1 MRVLSPPR
9 GRSGAAGAG
18 GVPGIIGWVTDHRR
32 ATPPGE
38 PATDRPARLRALAA
52 ALPSL
57 RCPVCQAGLALA
69 GASVRCR
76 RGHSYDVARQGYV
89 NLVSGQPPGTA
100 DTPAMVAARD
110 RFLRGGPYAPVAA
123 ALAAAAARF
132 DPVLSPGV
140 VVDLAGGIGYYLA
153 AVLDSVAGR
162 VGICLDLSKAQLRRA
177 ARAHPRAAA
186 VGADVWQELPLT
198 DRCAGVALSVFGP
211 RNPAELARVLVPQ
224 GVLLLVTPTVHHLH
238 ELVAPLGMLTVDA
251 AKPQRLAAKLQGL
264 RLVSDQTLSYQLRLR
279 HDQVADLVTMG
290 PSAHHI
296 TGSELA
302 ARVGALPEPVTATVS
317 ARLAAYRPG
326 R

>member
-1 MRVLSPPR
+1 M
-9 GRSGAAGAG
+9 
-18 GVPGIIGWVTDHRR
+18 TDHRR

-38 PATDRPARLRALAA
+38 PAPDRPARLRALAA

-57 RCPVCQAGLALA
+57 RCPVCQAGLAPA
-69 GASVRCR
+69 DASVRCR
-76 RGHSYDVARQGYV
+76 QGHSYDVARHGYV
-89 NLVSGQPPGTA
+89 NLASGQPPPGTA

-110 RFLRGGPYAPVAA
+110 RFLRSGPYAPVAA

-132 DPVLSPGV
+132 DPVLSPGT

-153 AVLDSVAGR
+153 AVLDSVTGR
-162 VGICLDLSKAQLRRA
+162 IGICLDLSKAQLRRA
-177 ARAHPRAAA
+177 ARAHPRGAA
-186 VGADVWQELPLT
+186 VGADVWQALPLA
-198 DRCAGVALSVFGP
+198 DRCAAVALSVFGP

-224 GVLLLVTPTVHHLH
+224 GVLLLVTPTVRHLH
-238 ELVAPLGMLTVDA
+238 ELVAPLGMVTVDA
-251 AKPQRLAAKLQGL
+251 AKPQRLAAKLRGFQ
-264 RLVSDQTLSYQLRLR
+264 LVTDQTLSYQVRLG
-279 HDQVADLVTMG
+279 HGQVADLVTMG

-302 ARVGALPEPVTATVS
+302 ARVGVLPEPVTATVS